1 VSAGA
6 APGGPGSPFDAFKKN
21 ATSVSNPFDTPA
33 VRQEFPFATAV
44 QVWPGV
50 RRITAPN
57 PGMMTGPGTN
67 TYLVGTR
74 QVLVID
80 TASDNPAHLAAIKHA
95 AAGAITAV
103 LVTHAHPDHAPGA
116 RELARDCGVPVLG
129 SGTALAGVRT
139 EGFAPDRA
147 LADGESLPTDAGPLR
162 ALRTPGHAADHICYL
177 LQEQELLFAGDHL
190 MDDTTVVIAPPDGDM
205 AAYLTSLR
213 RLQQEPV
220 QRIAPGHGRLMHG
233 AQATLQQVID
243 HRLAARSIHPGGAH
257 RLGRTHHPGSGG
269 RALRTS
275 TQSPARP
282 GGAVGLR
289 PPDQTGRRRTGAGR
303 CPRGAVAAGGLS

>member
-1 VSAGA
+1 MSAGA
-6 APGGPGSPFDAFKKN
+6 APGGPGSPFDAFKN
-21 ATSVSNPFDTPA
+21 ATSVGNPFDTPA

-129 SGTALAGVRT
+129 SGIALAGVRT

-147 LADGESLPTDAGPLR
+147 LADGESLPTDAGSLR

-190 MDDTTVVIAPPDGDM
+190 MDGTTVVIAPPDGDM

-243 HRLAARSIHPGGAH
+243 HRLAREASILAALTGSP
-257 RLGRTHHPGSGG
+257 GRTIPDLVAELYAQVPKVLHALAELSVYAHLIKLAAEGQVQGS
-269 RALRTS
+269 
-275 TQSPARP
+275 AREAP
-282 GGAVGLR
+282 WRRVG
-289 PPDQTGRRRTGAGR
+289 
-303 CPRGAVAAGGLS
+303 